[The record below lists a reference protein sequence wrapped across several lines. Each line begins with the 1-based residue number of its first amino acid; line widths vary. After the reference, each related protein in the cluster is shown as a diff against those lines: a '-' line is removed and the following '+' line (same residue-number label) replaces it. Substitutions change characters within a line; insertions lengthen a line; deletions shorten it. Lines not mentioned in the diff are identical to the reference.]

1 MKIAF
6 ISTFFTGATLPLMKH
21 LADKGHTTDLYLLCK
36 QGQNGLE
43 TFPFDEPV
51 FGNRIS
57 QIRQEN
63 QIYNYLNFE
72 RSKIYL
78 TPYFIVRNRKYLVGF
93 IPYFKNKLIFHQMI
107 TNILK
112 EKYDAIYI
120 IVNEEHDAII
130 CRSLKKR
137 GCKNVVVAYHE
148 VVINHVETPELK
160 YAVRKTMNL
169 GYPLLVYSQNTKK
182 RLEKLS
188 GNSNIHVC
196 YFGPFETYHLFDSKE
211 PIIKDK
217 YILFI
222 GSILPYK
229 GLSFFYETVHKY
241 LLTSGYKFVVAGK
254 GYDSS
259 IDQMKKDKNFILI
272 NRYLSDSE
280 FANLTQFASCIVC
293 PYVSGS
299 QSGITQTAMVYGT
312 PVVATKIGA
321 FPEFIE
327 EGKNGFLVDYG
338 NKMQLADA
346 IKRVVDEKEY
356 DDMFV
361 PQQLNWDGIVSEME
375 TFLKKLSLL
384 NR

>member
-1 MKIAF
+1 
-6 ISTFFTGATLPLMKH
+6 
-21 LADKGHTTDLYLLCK
+21 
-36 QGQNGLE
+36 
-43 TFPFDEPV
+43 
-51 FGNRIS
+51 
-57 QIRQEN
+57 
-63 QIYNYLNFE
+63 
-72 RSKIYL
+72 
-78 TPYFIVRNRKYLVGF
+78 
-93 IPYFKNKLIFHQMI
+93 MI
-107 TNILK
+107 TKILK
-112 EKYDAIYI
+112 EKYDVIYI
-120 IVNEEHDAII
+120 IANEEHDAII

-299 QSGITQTAMVYGT
+299 QSGITQTAMAYGT

-321 FPEFIE
+321 FPQFIE

-338 NKMQLADA
+338 NKLQLAEA
-346 IKRVVDEKEY
+346 IKRVVDGKEF
-356 DDMFV
+356 DDTFV
-361 PQQLNWDGIVSEME
+361 PQQLKWNAIALEME
-375 TFLKKLSLL
+375 TFFKDYQFK
-384 NR
+384 

>member
-21 LADKGHTTDLYLLCK
+21 LADKGYTTDLYLLCK
-36 QGQNGLE
+36 QGQKGLE
-43 TFPFDEPV
+43 TLPFDETV

-57 QIRQEN
+57 QMRQDN
-63 QIYNYLNFE
+63 QIYNYLDFE
-72 RSKIYL
+72 KSKIYL
-78 TPYFIVRNRKYLVGF
+78 TPYYIVRNRKYLVGF
-93 IPYFKNKLIFHQMI
+93 IPYFKNNWIFHQMI
-107 TNILK
+107 TKILK
-112 EKYDAIYI
+112 EKYDVIYI
-120 IVNEEHDAII
+120 IANEEHDAII

-148 VVINHVETPELK
+148 VVTNHVETPELK
-160 YAVRKTMNL
+160 YVVRKTMNL

-217 YILFI
+217 FILFI

-229 GLSFFYETVHKY
+229 GLSFFYETVHEY

-338 NKMQLADA
+338 NKLQLAEA
-346 IKRVVDEKEY
+346 IKRVVDGKEF
-356 DDMFV
+356 DDTFV
-361 PQQLNWDGIVSEME
+361 PQQLKWNAIALEME
-375 TFLKKLSLL
+375 TFFKDYQFK
-384 NR
+384 